1 MSYSVDHRRGWDLAL
16 LWLWCRLA
24 AVAPMGLL
32 AREHPYAVAAVL
44 KSKNKTRKGIS
55 DVSKKWQNTLG
66 EEKVKYVEIMEG
78 LQLWL
83 MVSALDPK
91 EVSS

>member
-1 MSYSVDHRRGWDLAL
+1 MSYSVDHRLGSDLAL

-32 AREHPYAVAAVL
+32 AREHPYAAVAVL

-66 EEKVKYVEIMEG
+66 EERVKYVEIMEG